1 MATMIDEK
9 PSLHGEAMLWA
20 TLQSSLPEHDIVYNN
35 REIEGRE
42 FDCCVLLEGKG
53 ILIIEVKGWQA
64 ERIKV
69 EGVDRILVE
78 GYEEPQ
84 RSPKKQARAYRFAL
98 LNSIK
103 RRFNASPLVLDMV
116 CYPFISKR
124 EYFETRL
131 DIVTEEAVTL
141 FKEDLDDSEAIR
153 KKIEDLF
160 ATSAIAHS
168 AFTRDLQHSVRLMW
182 EPSLKDRQTDETK
195 TYSKPERLARVAEQF
210 PKQIFIGAHFG
221 GYQAWDESE
230 KYLIGKENVYIDTSS
245 SLFVLT
251 PEYAAEL
258 IRRHGAERVLFGT
271 DYPMWDPTEEI
282 ERFMRMPLTEEEREM
297 IFAKNLERLL
307 DL

>member
-1 MATMIDEK
+1 MKKYSIIDVHAHIFPEKIREKAVAAIGAFYDIDKMSCKGSAQDLLRYKETAGIDRFVVHSVATVPKQVKSINDFLFEQMTTH
-9 PSLHGEAMLWA
+9 PGELIAFA
-20 TLQSSLPEHDIVYNN
+20 TLHPEMDNPEE
-35 REIEGRE
+35 EIERVISMG
-42 FDCCVLLEGKG
+42 FKG
-53 ILIIEVKGWQA
+53 IKLHPDFQQVNIDSESSVRIYKLIDG
-64 ERIKV
+64 RLP
-69 EGVDRILVE
+69 ILVHM
-78 GYEEPQ
+78 G
-84 RSPKKQARAYRFAL
+84 
-98 LNSIK
+98 
-103 RRFNASPLVLDMV
+103 
-116 CYPFISKR
+116 
-124 EYFETRL
+124 
-131 DIVTEEAVTL
+131 
-141 FKEDLDDSEAIR
+141 
-153 KKIEDLF
+153 
-160 ATSAIAHS
+160 
-168 AFTRDLQHSVRLMW
+168 
-182 EPSLKDRQTDETK
+182 DETK

-271 DYPMWDPTEEI
+271 DYPMWDPAEEI